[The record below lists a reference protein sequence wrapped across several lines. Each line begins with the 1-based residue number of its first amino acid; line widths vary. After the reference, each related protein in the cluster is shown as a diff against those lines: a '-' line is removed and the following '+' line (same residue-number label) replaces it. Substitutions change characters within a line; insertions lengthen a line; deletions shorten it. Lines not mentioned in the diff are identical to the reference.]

1 MSDISRRLEK
11 AEKYLQRGKP
21 EAALEEYLAAL
32 EEDPKNDQVRQTAA
46 DLCLA
51 NGRNS
56 EAVPLLS
63 YLFEEQVRAG
73 DGGGVSTYKKLAK
86 IAHPTAL
93 QSFHYGNLVA
103 KKDKKEALEAFA
115 QALKGFEKLGQEKH
129 ALAAAKQ
136 LALLAPSIVNLK
148 QAAEKAAYL
157 GD

>member
-1 MSDISRRLEK
+1 MSDIYKRLEK
-11 AEKYLQRGKP
+11 AERYLQRGKP
-21 EAALEEYLAAL
+21 EAALEEYLTIL
-32 EEDPKNDQVRQTAA
+32 EEDPKNDQVRQAAA

-63 YLFEEQVRAG
+63 YLFDEQVRTS
-73 DGGGVSTYKKLAK
+73 DLGGIATYKKLAK

-93 QSFHYGNLVA
+93 QSFHFGQLA
-103 KKDKKEALEAFA
+103 MKKDKKEALDAFT

-136 LALLAPSIVNLK
+136 VAVLAPSLSNL
-148 QAAEKAAYL
+148 
-157 GD
+157 